1 MNTEP
6 LKRALQDLRPNQ
18 VEAYLIDTGWRRDGE
33 IGNRASIWH
42 RPEEDF
48 KDYEVVLPG
57 KQKAKDFLSRI
68 ADVMNVLAEFEK
80 REASEIARA
89 SAGYFADHIR
99 VRVIHQDVEDGT
111 IPLHDG
117 VLLNQRARDVIAA
130 GTLSTTAK
138 RKQFIG
144 KRPPDVQEFLES
156 LRLGQTEVGSYI
168 VNIIAP
174 VKMEPAGMENI
185 PTTSRTRLIT
195 SNLTSSLSALSEAIE
210 KYAVASDPSV
220 FEGAI
225 AKGVSANMCDALVG
239 LSGESKSRG
248 FEITITPSAVD
259 RIKIEPK
266 TFLFSA
272 EKVQFIAAASEYY
285 KDDFILPNYLVVGP
299 IKRLDR
305 AKGIEVGTVTIQATI
320 LGMEKNVSV
329 ELESDDYLIAVSAH
343 KAGEIVSCRGDI
355 HVKMRSATL
364 LSQSGF
370 GVLRSEDLF

>member
-6 LKRALQDLRPNQ
+6 LKRALHALRPDQ
-18 VEAYLIDTGWRRDGE
+18 VEAYLNDTGWRRDGE

-48 KDYEVVLPG
+48 KDYEVVLPRN
-57 KQKAKDFLSRI
+57 QRAPDFLGRI
-68 ADVMNVLAEFEK
+68 ADVMNVLADFEK

-89 SAGYFADHIR
+89 SAGYFADYIR

-130 GTLSTTAK
+130 GTLSTSAK

-156 LRLGQTEVGSYI
+156 LRLGQTEIGSYI

-174 VKMEPAGMENI
+174 IKMDPPGMENI
-185 PTTSRTRLIT
+185 PTTSRTRLVT
-195 SNLTSSLSALSEAIE
+195 SNLTSSLTALSEAIE
-210 KYAVASDPSV
+210 KYAVAPDPSV
-220 FEGAI
+220 FESAI

-239 LSGESKSRG
+239 LSGESKNRG
-248 FEITITPSAVD
+248 FEITVTPSARD
-259 RIKIEPK
+259 RHEIEPK
-266 TFLFSA
+266 TFTFTS
-272 EKVQFIAAASEYY
+272 EKVQFIAAASAYY
-285 KDDFILPNYLVVGP
+285 KDDFILPNHVILGP

-305 AKGIEVGTVTIQATI
+305 AKGVEIGTVTIQANI

-343 KAGEIVSCRGDI
+343 KAGEIVTCRGDV